1 MKNTLLITATDTE
14 TGKTV
19 LTTALIAY
27 WQTYCQSRRLGVIK
41 PIQSGVGDRERYSQL
56 FSLDQS
62 SEEINPIYF
71 EAPLAPP
78 VAAELENRLIDLA
91 PVWSTFLKLQSQRD
105 FVIVEALG
113 GLGSPITN
121 ELIVADLAR
130 DWQLPTVLI
139 VPVKLGAIANA
150 VANVALARQ
159 MGVHLRG
166 IILNCPQPITT
177 EEVQQL
183 APIDLIQSLTQT
195 PILGVIPYLDNLDD
209 ITILAKT
216 AAHLELEQL
225 MPQENVWR
233 ARQLSEA

>member
-1 MKNTLLITATDTE
+1 MNKNTLLITATDTE
-14 TGKTV
+14 VGKTV

-27 WQTYCQSRRLGVIK
+27 WQTYCPSQRLGVLK
-41 PIQSGVGDRERYSQL
+41 PIQAGIGDRERYTQL

-62 SEEINPIYF
+62 LEEINPLYF

-78 VAAELENRLIDLA
+78 VAAELENRSIDLA
-91 PVWSTFLKLQSQRD
+91 PVWSALSKLQSQRD
-105 FVIVEALG
+105 QVIVEALG

-159 MGVHLRG
+159 MKVNLRG
-166 IILNCPQPITT
+166 IILNCAQPTTT

-195 PILGVIPYLDNLDD
+195 PILGVIPYLDNLED
-209 ITILAKT
+209 ITILTKI
-216 AAHLELEQL
+216 AANLELEKIIPQL
-225 MPQENVWR
+225 DISNLYS
-233 ARQLSEA
+233 A

>member
-1 MKNTLLITATDTE
+1 MIKNTLLITATDTE

-27 WQTYCQSRRLGVIK
+27 WQTYCQSRRLGVMK
-41 PIQSGVGDRERYSQL
+41 PIQSGVGDRERYTQL

-62 SEEINPIYF
+62 LEEINPLYF
-71 EAPLAPP
+71 QAPLAPP
-78 VAAELENRLIDLA
+78 VAAQQEGRSIDLA
-91 PVWSTFLKLQSQRD
+91 TVWSAFLKLQNQRD

-130 DWQLPTVLI
+130 DWQLPTVLV
-139 VPVKLGAIANA
+139 VPVKLGAITQA

-166 IILNCPQPITT
+166 IILNCPQPMT
-177 EEVQQL
+177 EIEQQNF

-195 PILGVIPYLDNLDD
+195 QVLGIIPYLDDLDN
-209 ITILAKT
+209 ITKLAKI
-216 AAHLELEQL
+216 AANLELEQL
-225 MPQENVWR
+225 IPQLE
-233 ARQLSEA
+233 LSNIN